1 LQVYESVHKIELNL
15 PFQET
20 PVLNVYVIRNGSSA
34 AIIDTGMGDAAS
46 NKFLIK
52 SIEELGLR
60 KKDVSFVINTHE
72 HIEHFSG
79 NHDLVEATGARIV
92 AHPIAKEYI
101 ESPSKRVPDEYA
113 LRTLPEGA
121 AQQLR
126 RWGAL
131 FSVIKP
137 SKVAKTIED
146 GDIFEPIEGTRLRV
160 VHTPGHAQGHVCLY
174 DEERKLL
181 FSGDQVLGSGTPY
194 VGKWPDDSNG
204 DMDDYLASL
213 ERLKKLDMEL
223 ILPGHG
229 PTVTEPYERI
239 DETIER
245 KMRREALIVSSL
257 RSDRSKD
264 LLALT
269 KEVYGSPPEEIFY
282 YSSCVLAYLSRLKKQ
297 GRVEYSINGFNIQC
311 KLAK

>member
-1 LQVYESVHKIELNL
+1 VHKIALKL

-20 PVLNVYVIRNGSSA
+20 PILNVYVIKSGASA
-34 AIIDTGMGDAAS
+34 AIIDTGMGDATS
-46 NKFLIK
+46 NRFLIK
-52 SIEELGLR
+52 GIEELGLR
-60 KKDVSFVINTHE
+60 KNDISFVINTHE

-79 NHDLVEATGARIV
+79 NYELAKATGARII
-92 AHPIAKEYI
+92 AHPIAKETI
-101 ESPSKRVPDEYA
+101 EKPSKQLAAEGV

-121 AQQLR
+121 AEQLR
-126 RWGAL
+126 RWGA
-131 FSVIKP
+131 FFKVIKP

-146 GDIFEPIEGTRLRV
+146 GDMFEPVEGTKLRV
-160 VHTPGHAQGHVCLY
+160 IHTPGHAQGHVCLY
-174 DEERKLL
+174 DEERRVL

-194 VGKWPDDSNG
+194 IGKWPDSSNG
-204 DMDDYLASL
+204 DMDDYLTSL
-213 ERLKKLDMEL
+213 EKLKKLDMEL

-245 KMRREALIVSSL
+245 KMKREALIVGSL

-264 LLALT
+264 LLTLT
-269 KEVYGSPPEEIFY
+269 KEVYGGPPEEIFY

-297 GRVEYSINGFNIQC
+297 GKVEYSISGFNIQC
-311 KLAK
+311 KLSD

>member
-1 LQVYESVHKIELNL
+1 VHKIELNL

-20 PVLNVYVIRNGSSA
+20 PVLNVYVITNGSSA
-34 AIIDTGMGDAAS
+34 AIIDTGMGDATS

-52 SIEELGLR
+52 SIEELGL
-60 KKDVSFVINTHE
+60 KKSDISFVINTHE

-79 NHDLVEATGARIV
+79 NYDLVAATGAQII
-92 AHPIAKEYI
+92 AHRIAKEYI
-101 ESPSKRVPDEYA
+101 ETPSKQVTDENTLRSLPKGA
-113 LRTLPEGA
+113 ADQLRTWDA
-121 AQQLR
+121 
-126 RWGAL
+126 
-131 FSVIKP
+131 FFKIIKP
-137 SKVAKTIED
+137 SRVAKTIED
-146 GDIFEPIEGTRLRV
+146 GDILEPVEGTKLRV
-160 VHTPGHAQGHVCLY
+160 VYTPGHAQGHVCLY
-174 DEERKLL
+174 DEERRVL

-194 VGKWPDDSNG
+194 VGKWPDGSNG
-204 DMDDYLASL
+204 DMDDYLKSL
-213 ERLKKLDMEL
+213 ERLKKLDMKL

-229 PTVTEPYERI
+229 PTVTKPYERI

-245 KMRREALIVSSL
+245 KLKREDLIIKSL

-264 LLALT
+264 LFVLT
-269 KEVYGSPPEEIFY
+269 KEVYGGPPEEIYY